1 MPSFLRDCFPGYK
14 NLDCLFFFLQHVKY
28 MIPQHSGLT
37 CSDETSVLILIGPLM
52 HTMSLCSCCFEDF
65 FPLSLGSFNIMCF
78 CVDLDLSFL
87 DLQSNVY
94 FTLFHVK
101 YFILFTMFYFTSL
114 TGKFLTIISL
124 SIHFSPLCFVCSFSN
139 IHMWWCI

>member
-1 MPSFLRDCFPGYK
+1 MGNISKKFFCFCWSGNASILPSFLRDCFPGYK

-114 TGKFLTIISL
+114 TLE
-124 SIHFSPLCFVCSFSN
+124 SFGPSFP
-139 IHMWWCI
+139 